1 MLEQML
7 GKRTAA
13 QLTTAIKVIIGALLV
28 IAVASVVIAVATVIA
43 VV

>member
-13 QLTTAIKVIIGALLV
+13 QLTVALKVIIGALLV
-28 IAVASVVIAVATVIA
+28 IAAASVVIAVATVIA

>member
-7 GKRTAA
+7 GERTAA
-13 QLTTAIKVIIGALLV
+13 QLTTAFKIIVGTLLV
-28 IAVASVVIAVATVIA
+28 IAAASVVIAVASVMA

>member
-13 QLTTAIKVIIGALLV
+13 QLTTALKIIVGALLV
-28 IAVASVVIAVATVIA
+28 IAVASVVIAVASVIA
-43 VV
+43 IV

>member
-7 GKRTAA
+7 GKQTAA
-13 QLTTAIKVIIGALLV
+13 HLALALKIIIGALLV
-28 IAVASVVIAVATVIA
+28 TAAASVVIAVATVLA

>member
-13 QLTTAIKVIIGALLV
+13 QLTTALKIVIAALLV
-28 IAVASVVIAVATVIA
+28 IAVASVVIAVASVIA
-43 VV
+43 IT